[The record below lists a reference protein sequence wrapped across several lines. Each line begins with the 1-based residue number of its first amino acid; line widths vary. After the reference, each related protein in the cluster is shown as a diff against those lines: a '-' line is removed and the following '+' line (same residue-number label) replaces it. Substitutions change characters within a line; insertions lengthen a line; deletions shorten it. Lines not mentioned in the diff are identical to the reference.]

1 MREIKFRAW
10 DKKNKQLRYDINI
23 ILDLKGNVY
32 EVENLG
38 DCLEFENVEENI
50 ELQQFAGLKDKNGKE
65 IYEGDILKVYSNYME
80 KPEIYLVKWFGD
92 KDYPA
97 FDLENWES
105 ESNGLSELSQS
116 GEYDY
121 EVIGNIFENTDLIK

>member
-1 MREIKFRAW
+1 MTREIKLRAW
-10 DKKNKQLRYDINI
+10 DNSLKKIRTSGISINKGVISSEDKDI
-23 ILDLKGNVY
+23 ILM
-32 EVENLG
+32 
-38 DCLEFENVEENI
+38 
-50 ELQQFAGLKDKNGKE
+50 QFTGLKDKNGKE